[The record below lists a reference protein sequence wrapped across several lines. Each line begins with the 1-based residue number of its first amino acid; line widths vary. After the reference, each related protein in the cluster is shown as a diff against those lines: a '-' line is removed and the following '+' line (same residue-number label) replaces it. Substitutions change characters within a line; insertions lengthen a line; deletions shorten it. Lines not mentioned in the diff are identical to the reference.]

1 MSTPPSPTSPH
12 LSSPSK
18 DRDDD
23 TASVRSACSAK
34 SGVSVRST
42 ASQRARREKRELDQ
56 ALLNSAYFGNTNA
69 VKKYLKQ
76 GADPA
81 FSEERDGWSAI
92 HYAGRWG
99 DCEMLLALLAFGAD
113 VNLRTSGKE
122 TALHKATRWDQKDV
136 AILLMKKGAL
146 PYFKNGDGK
155 TAADMT
161 PDLDLKHL
169 VDNFEQWCQDEVVRI
184 QKEGELKAKED
195 DFQRQEDEER
205 RKERQE
211 AQAQRERRLAFR
223 LKHMYGASKQGTGN
237 ASPRK

>member
-1 MSTPPSPTSPH
+1 M
-12 LSSPSK
+12 
-18 DRDDD
+18 
-23 TASVRSACSAK
+23 
-34 SGVSVRST
+34 
-42 ASQRARREKRELDQ
+42 RREKRELDQ

-81 FSEERDGWSAI
+81 YSEERDGWSAI

-99 DCEMLLALLAFGAD
+99 DCEMLLALLAYGAD

-146 PYFKNGDGK
+146 PHFKNGDGK
-155 TAADMT
+155 VASEYTTDE
-161 PDLDLKHL
+161 DLRAL
-169 VDNFEQWCQDEVVRI
+169 VDNFDQWCQDEVTRLE
-184 QKEGELKAKED
+184 KEAKLKAKED
-195 DFQRQEDEER
+195 AEMRAEEEER
-205 RKERQE
+205 RQERYE
-211 AQAQRERRLAFR
+211 AQKQRERRLAFR
-223 LKHMYGASKQGTGN
+223 FKHMYGPAKSAQSDPPSRQ